1 MTIDLRYGR
10 DGLAVDL
17 PKERVAAVLRLSHP
31 PPLQDPELAVAES
44 LRSPIDSAPLAD
56 LANGRKN
63 AVVVISDITRPV
75 PNRVLLPPILTTLTE
90 CGIRREEVLILIGGG
105 LHRLSTEA
113 EILEMVGP
121 EIRQSYEIL
130 CHDGFSPDGLTN
142 IGSTMRGTE
151 AYINT
156 LYVEADLRITTA
168 LIEPH
173 LMAGFSGGR
182 KAVVPGLAGELTMRV
197 LHGPQMLEHPSSREG
212 VLIGNPFHG
221 EAVEIARMAGVD
233 FIVNTTLNDQR
244 QITGIFS
251 GDLESAHTAGCE
263 ATRLGA
269 EAQLDETVDVVVT
282 TAAGYP
288 LDLTFYQT
296 VKAMTAA
303 IPAVKPGG
311 VILVASRCDE
321 GVGSP
326 PYTKLM
332 RETSSVGEFRARMW
346 DDERFTIDQWQL
358 EEQCR
363 ALDHAE
369 VWLYTEGLSHLQ
381 AGDLLV
387 RPVES
392 VKRGVTD
399 ALALFGPRACLAV
412 IPDGPYVMPTLS
424 R

>member
-1 MTIDLRYGR
+1 
-10 DGLAVDL
+10 
-17 PKERVAAVLRLSHP
+17 
-31 PPLQDPELAVAES
+31 
-44 LRSPIDSAPLAD
+44 
-56 LANGRKN
+56 
-63 AVVVISDITRPV
+63 
-75 PNRVLLPPILTTLTE
+75 
-90 CGIRREEVLILIGGG
+90 
-105 LHRLSTEA
+105 
-113 EILEMVGP
+113 
-121 EIRQSYEIL
+121 
-130 CHDGFSPDGLTN
+130 
-142 IGSTMRGTE
+142 
-151 AYINT
+151 
-156 LYVEADLRITTA
+156 
-168 LIEPH
+168 
-173 LMAGFSGGR
+173 
-182 KAVVPGLAGELTMRV
+182 
-197 LHGPQMLEHPSSREG
+197 
-212 VLIGNPFHG
+212 
-221 EAVEIARMAGVD
+221 
-233 FIVNTTLNDQR
+233 
-244 QITGIFS
+244 
-251 GDLESAHTAGCE
+251 
-263 ATRLGA
+263 
-269 EAQLDETVDVVVT
+269 LDEPVDVVVT